1 MSFISWS
8 LHAHEAG
15 NVPSSFFWIK
25 KLKIRRNTAFEV
37 GSTII
42 PIFQTRKARLDFS
55 SHVQEVKNLEN
66 TQGHQDFLAKF

>member
-1 MSFISWS
+1 M
-8 LHAHEAG
+8 
-15 NVPSSFFWIK
+15 
-25 KLKIRRNTAFEV
+25 AFEV

-66 TQGHQDFLAKF
+66 IQGHQDFLAKF